1 MTVLVTGMAV
11 MTVKVMA
18 ITVKMVTVKMVVMV
32 GFPGSKTVG
41 VNPYTLCERFGLL
54 CTVQRTSRVCQAD
67 CRPRVVQCHE
77 KNPTGLSQWLT

>member
-32 GFPGSKTVG
+32 GFPGWVSQLG
-41 VNPYTLCERFGLL
+41 PGLD
-54 CTVQRTSRVCQAD
+54 A
-67 CRPRVVQCHE
+67 
-77 KNPTGLSQWLT
+77 WLV